1 MASDQTNPFLDPP
14 ANENG
19 EVSTPATAS
28 DSDPLQMT
36 PDREDH
42 ALTKSTSDTQT
53 RSSIPDEEDLDVP
66 MRWPIRHN
74 SASSDPVTRERRVKR
89 LSHLIERAKHRAAPQ
104 REPLQT
110 PAETVRV
117 HRVHA
122 MANPGKRRTAA
133 TVTPKLLWLTK
144 PLGHHQAGA
153 ERLLRRAGRHM
164 KPKSGSHAE
173 GTLPMLTPSEE
184 SDRSRVSAPEYAVL
198 SRRASSGALS
208 GRSNAKI
215 DARYQ
220 CHHKRQPSLQLLS
233 DHRNRADSLLVNPS
247 SSPRGSLTPSTD
259 SGSHGSRRSVK
270 STCADVA
277 TTKAD
282 VQAVTV
288 SPARGSDDSSSCGTQ
303 TSVKHVVESGH
314 GAYEIVW
321 DDRSSS
327 PALDAYEPSSRPRSN
342 SDPCVS
348 RPSLSASRR
357 NSFHSSPPGLMRV
370 NTKLEEWC
378 FAAREATALDRTR
391 SHPHFRSY
399 VEVYQEP
406 ELPTFEIDKE
416 SSENLTMAPPNSTLH
431 SALASHRASMDTTPK
446 SLLGSASPGPQ
457 HFSASEPA
465 ENDNQSVEYTPYSPL
480 VDMYEPELI
489 IPSGYYSPR
498 PNRRVKSSDRLKP
511 QSRSFSGL
519 SSLSADTHDLLSIPQ
534 TFSSNPYCDTLTVG
548 TTHQQRQIFR
558 LQQERYPFLPNPP
571 LGGDLL
577 NAAHR
582 DSIVLAKDRIR
593 RKHAA
598 AAGPAGDLQIPTQ
611 PGSTAPA
618 LTTGPI
624 AIPVPRAPPQLM
636 FVGALSPI
644 PDGSPPNW
652 VKGIEERAKEQEER
666 KKKAVEAEAEGQ
678 AHDDEGE
685 VEKKGD
691 DGHSNVDEK
700 SAVDAAEGES

>member
-1 MASDQTNPFLDPP
+1 MADKTNSWLDPP
-14 ANENG
+14 ADENVD
-19 EVSTPATAS
+19 VSTPATAS

-36 PDREDH
+36 PEREEH

-53 RSSIPDEEDLDVP
+53 RSSIPDEEELDAP

-89 LSHLIERAKHRAAPQ
+89 LGHLIERAKHRAAPE
-104 REPLQT
+104 RKPLQT
-110 PAETVRV
+110 PVETVRV

-122 MANPGKRRTAA
+122 VANPGKRRTSA
-133 TVTPKLLWLTK
+133 TVTPKLLWLTR

-173 GTLPMLTPSEE
+173 GTLPILTPSEE

-198 SRRASSGALS
+198 SRRASSGGLS
-208 GRSNAKI
+208 GRSIPNI
-215 DARYQ
+215 EPLGYNHR
-220 CHHKRQPSLQLLS
+220 HERQPSLQLLS
-233 DHRNRADSLLVNPS
+233 EGHRNRKDSLFVNPS
-247 SSPRGSLTPSTD
+247 SSPRSSITPSTD
-259 SGSHGSRRSVK
+259 SGSHSSRRSVK

-288 SPARGSDDSSSCGTQ
+288 SPVRGSDDSSSCGTQ

-314 GAYEIVW
+314 GAWEIVW
-321 DDRSSS
+321 DDRSS
-327 PALDAYEPSSRPRSN
+327 PAVDADECSSRPRSN
-342 SDPCVS
+342 SDPCAS

-357 NSFHSSPPGLMRV
+357 GSYHSSPPGLMGV

-399 VEVYQEP
+399 VEVYQDP
-406 ELPTFEIDKE
+406 EVPTFDFDED
-416 SSENLTMAPPNSTLH
+416 SSENLTMAPPNSALH
-431 SALASHRASMDTTPK
+431 STLASRRASMDTTPR
-446 SLLGSASPGPQ
+446 SLLGSASPSPQ
-457 HFSASEPA
+457 HTNASES
-465 ENDNQSVEYTPYSPL
+465 ETEDLSVEYRPYTPL
-480 VDMYEPELI
+480 VDLYEPELI

-519 SSLSADTHDLLSIPQ
+519 SSLSEDTHDLLSVPQ
-534 TFSSNPYCDTLTVG
+534 TYSSNPYCDTPTVG

-558 LQQERYPFLPNPP
+558 LQQERYPFLPNSP

-598 AAGPAGDLQIPTQ
+598 AAGPTGDLPIPKQ

-624 AIPVPRAPPQLM
+624 IIPVPRPPSQLT

-652 VKGIEERAKEQEER
+652 VKGIEERAKEEEER
-666 KKKAVEAEAEGQ
+666 KKAVKAETRQ
-678 AHDDEGE
+678 DEE
-685 VEKKGD
+685 EIEKKDDD
-691 DGHSNVDEK
+691 DGHDDVEENA
-700 SAVDAAEGES
+700 AVDATEAQS